1 VPLPADDT
9 RAERVHD
16 HDTTPEV
23 SVMAELPAAPGRW
36 EASTSPI
43 DVAHTSARLER
54 LPMTRHQGRLFAIIA
69 TAWMFDSMDLAA
81 LTFIL
86 GPISAE
92 FGLGAAGAG
101 ALASMSFAGMI
112 VGASVAGYL
121 GDRFGRRP
129 VFTTSMVVWGLGSL
143 GAALAQDVT
152 FLLVCRFVIG
162 LGMGAEFPV
171 AQAMLSEFVPARSR
185 GRLLGWLE
193 GFWPIGFIVCGVL
206 SLVVVPT
213 LGWRAVFFVMAGCSV
228 FALIVRR
235 GVPESPRWCVAM
247 GRTEEAE
254 RTLTRFETAVAKA
267 SGRPLPPPDPSA
279 ITAATG
285 PATMP
290 LLELFHATY
299 RRRTV
304 MMWSVWFCTLLGY
317 YGITTWMGKL
327 LSDAGMTTA
336 TSIAYVVL
344 MALWG
349 VPGFLI
355 ASVLLERL
363 GRKPVIAGFI
373 LMSAAAAYVYGGAT
387 TTAELLITGSVMQFF
402 FFGMWSALY
411 AYTPEVFPNR
421 ARATGCGTASAMG
434 RLGAL
439 VGPLLVPL
447 LLQNYGAGAAF
458 AMAAAFF
465 LLGGIIVLVF
475 GPETRKKVLED
486 VSG

>member
-1 VPLPADDT
+1 
-9 RAERVHD
+9 
-16 HDTTPEV
+16 
-23 SVMAELPAAPGRW
+23 MAELPAAPGRS
-36 EASTSPI
+36 EASSRPI
-43 DVAHTSARLER
+43 DAAQISARLER

-86 GPISAE
+86 GPISSE
-92 FGLGAAGAG
+92 FGLSAAGAG

-129 VFTTSMVVWGLGSL
+129 VFTTSMIVWGLGSL
-143 GAALAQDVT
+143 GAALSQDVT
-152 FLLVCRFVIG
+152 FLLLCRFVIG

-171 AQAMLSEFVPARSR
+171 AQAMLTEYVPARSR

-206 SLVVVPT
+206 ALVVVPT
-213 LGWRAVFFVMAGCSV
+213 FGWRAVFFVMAGCSV
-228 FALIVRR
+228 FALVIRR
-235 GVPESPRWCVAM
+235 GVPESARWYAAT
-247 GRTEEAE
+247 GRMADAE
-254 RTLTRFETAVAKA
+254 RTLAGFEAAVAKA
-267 SGRPLPPPDPSA
+267 SGRPLPPPDP
-279 ITAATG
+279 TAATVAAAPG
-285 PATMP
+285 KMP
-290 LLELFHATY
+290 LLELFNSTY

-304 MMWSVWFCTLLGY
+304 MMWLVWFCTLLGY

-327 LSDAGMTTA
+327 LADSGMTTA
-336 TSIAYVVL
+336 KSIGYVVL

-349 VPGFLI
+349 IPGFLI
-355 ASVLLERL
+355 ASVLLERW

-373 LMSAAAAYVYGGAT
+373 LMSAVSAYVYGGAT
-387 TTAELLITGSVMQFF
+387 TTTELLITGSVMQFF

-411 AYTPEVFPNR
+411 AYTPEVFPNS

-439 VGPLLVPL
+439 IGPLLVPL
-447 LLQNYGAGAAF
+447 VLQNYGAGAAF
-458 AMAAAFF
+458 AMAAVFF
-465 LLGGIIVLVF
+465 VLGGVIVLVL
-475 GPETRKKVLED
+475 GPETKNKVLED

>member
-1 VPLPADDT
+1 
-9 RAERVHD
+9 
-16 HDTTPEV
+16 
-23 SVMAELPAAPGRW
+23 
-36 EASTSPI
+36 
-43 DVAHTSARLER
+43 
-54 LPMTRHQGRLFAIIA
+54 MTRHQARLFAIIA

-86 GPISAE
+86 GPISTE
-92 FGLGAAGAG
+92 FGLSAASAG

-112 VGASVAGYL
+112 VGASFAGYL

-129 VFTTSMVVWGLGSL
+129 VFTTSMIVWGLGSL
-143 GAALAQDVT
+143 GAALSQDVT
-152 FLLVCRFVIG
+152 FLLLCRFVIG

-171 AQAMLSEFVPARSR
+171 AQAMLTEYVPARSR

-206 SLVVVPT
+206 ALFVVPAY
-213 LGWRAVFFVMAGCSV
+213 GWRAVFFVMAGCSV
-228 FALIVRR
+228 FALIIRR
-235 GVPESPRWCVAM
+235 GVPESARWYAAT
-247 GRTEEAE
+247 GRMADAE
-254 RTLTRFETAVAKA
+254 RTLSGFEAAVAKA
-267 SGRPLPPPDPSA
+267 SGRPLPPPDP
-279 ITAATG
+279 TVAAAAG
-285 PATMP
+285 APGKMP
-290 LLELFHATY
+290 LLELFNRTY

-304 MMWSVWFCTLLGY
+304 MMWLVWFCTLLGY

-327 LSDAGMTTA
+327 LADAGMTTA
-336 TSIAYVVL
+336 KSIGYVVL

-349 VPGFLI
+349 IPGFLI

-373 LMSAAAAYVYGGAT
+373 LMSAVSAYVYGGAST
-387 TTAELLITGSVMQFF
+387 TTELLITGSVMQFF

-411 AYTPEVFPNR
+411 AYTPEVFPNS

-439 VGPLLVPL
+439 IGPLLVPL
-447 LLQNYGAGAAF
+447 VLQNYGASAAF

-465 LLGGIIVLVF
+465 VLGAVIVLVL
-475 GPETRKKVLED
+475 GPETKNKVLED

>member
-1 VPLPADDT
+1 
-9 RAERVHD
+9 
-16 HDTTPEV
+16 
-23 SVMAELPAAPGRW
+23 MAELPTAPGPSKTSSSQ
-36 EASTSPI
+36 STAAQI
-43 DVAHTSARLER
+43 SARLER

-86 GPISAE
+86 GPISSE
-92 FGLGAAGAG
+92 FDLSAASAG

-112 VGASVAGYL
+112 VGASFAGYL

-129 VFTTSMVVWGLGSL
+129 VFTTSMIVWGLGSL

-171 AQAMLSEFVPARSR
+171 AQAMLTEFVPARSR

-206 SLVVVPT
+206 ALVVVPT
-213 LGWRAVFFVMAGCSV
+213 FGWRAVFFVMAACSV
-228 FALIVRR
+228 FALVVRR
-235 GVPESPRWCVAM
+235 GVPESPRWYAAT
-247 GRTEEAE
+247 GRMADAE
-254 RTLTRFETAVAKA
+254 QTLRNFEDSVAKA
-267 SGRPLPPPDPSA
+267 SRSPLPPPDP
-279 ITAATG
+279 TAVAAASDSG
-285 PATMP
+285 KMP
-290 LLELFHATY
+290 LVELFDASY

-304 MMWSVWFCTLLGY
+304 MMWLVWFCTLLGY

-336 TSIAYVVL
+336 KSIGYVVL

-349 VPGFLI
+349 IPGFLI
-355 ASVLLERL
+355 ASVLLERW

-373 LMSAAAAYVYGGAT
+373 LMSAVSAYVYGGASS
-387 TTAELLITGSVMQFF
+387 TAELLIIGSIMQFF

-411 AYTPEVFPNR
+411 AYTPEVFSNR
-421 ARATGCGTASAMG
+421 ARATGCGTSSAMG

-439 VGPLLVPL
+439 IGPLLVPL
-447 LLQNYGAGAAF
+447 VLLNYGAGAAF
-458 AMAAAFF
+458 AMAAVFF
-465 LLGGIIVLVF
+465 LLGAIIVLVL
-475 GPETRKKVLED
+475 GPETKNKVLED

>member
-1 VPLPADDT
+1 
-9 RAERVHD
+9 
-16 HDTTPEV
+16 
-23 SVMAELPAAPGRW
+23 MAELPAAPGRS
-36 EASTSPI
+36 EASSGRI
-43 DVAHTSARLER
+43 DAAQISARLER
-54 LPMTRHQGRLFAIIA
+54 LPMTKHQGRLFAIIA

-92 FGLGAAGAG
+92 FGLSAASAG

-112 VGASVAGYL
+112 IGASSAGYL

-129 VFTTSMVVWGLGSL
+129 VFTTSMIVWGLGSL

-171 AQAMLSEFVPARSR
+171 AQAMLTEYVPARNR
-185 GRLLGWLE
+185 GRMLGWLE
-193 GFWPIGFIVCGVL
+193 GFWPIGFIACGVL
-206 SLVVVPT
+206 ALVVVPT
-213 LGWRAVFFVMAGCSV
+213 FGWRAVFFIMAGCSV
-228 FALIVRR
+228 FALVIRR
-235 GVPESPRWCVAM
+235 GVPESARWYAAT
-247 GRTEEAE
+247 GRMADAE
-254 RTLTRFETAVAKA
+254 RTLTAFETAVAKA
-267 SGRPLPPPDPSA
+267 SGRPLPPPEP
-279 ITAATG
+279 TAGVVAADSG
-285 PATMP
+285 RMP
-290 LLELFHATY
+290 LLELFDRTY

-304 MMWSVWFCTLLGY
+304 MVWLVWFCTLLGY

-327 LSDAGMTTA
+327 LADSGMTTA
-336 TSIAYVVL
+336 KSIGYVVL

-349 VPGFLI
+349 IPGFLI
-355 ASVLLERL
+355 ASVLLERW

-373 LMSAAAAYVYGGAT
+373 LMSAVSAYVYGGAG

-434 RLGAL
+434 RVGAL
-439 VGPLLVPL
+439 IGPLLVPL
-447 LLQNYGAGAAF
+447 VLQNYGAGAAF
-458 AMAAAFF
+458 AMAAVFF
-465 LLGGIIVLVF
+465 VLGGVIVLVL
-475 GPETRKKVLED
+475 GPETRNKVLED